1 MADKRP
7 PDPARPILI
16 AGPTAS
22 GKSGLALTIAA
33 ELAPAT
39 IVNVDSMQVYTE
51 IPILSARPSA
61 EEQER
66 APHRLYGHVP
76 AREAYSAG
84 RFVREAAVAIGEA
97 RAAGRRPILVGGTG
111 LYFKALLEG
120 LSPIPDIPDEIRSHW
135 RAIAA
140 AAQPG
145 ELHTLLATRDPA
157 SAARLLPADT
167 QRLVR
172 ALEVI
177 EATGQ
182 SLTEWQGKTGQPV
195 LRAEET
201 VRLVLRP
208 QRAELHAR
216 ADARLE
222 AMFAAGAVEEVE
234 DLKRLQLDPALP
246 AMRALGVR
254 PLLRHLDGE
263 IDRAAALEL
272 AMLET
277 RQYVK
282 RQETWLSRHMIA
294 WTNCNAQEM
303 KRDAREIVALI
314 HRSG

>member
-1 MADKRP
+1 MPDKRP
-7 PDPARPILI
+7 HNPARPILI

-22 GKSGLALTIAA
+22 GKSGLALRLAE
-33 ELAPAT
+33 ELAPAA

-51 IPILSARPSA
+51 LPILSARPGV

-84 RFVREAAVAIGEA
+84 RFVREAAAEIERA
-97 RAAGRRPILVGGTG
+97 RHEGRRPILVGGTG

-120 LSPIPDIPDEIRSHW
+120 LSPVPDIPDEIRSHW
-135 RAIAA
+135 RAFGAV
-140 AAQPG
+140 AQPG

-157 SAARLLPADT
+157 SAARLLPSDT

-172 ALEVI
+172 ALEVLD
-177 EATGQ
+177 ATGR
-182 SLTEWQGKTGQPV
+182 SLTEWQGKVGRPV

-208 QRAELHAR
+208 ARAELHAR

-234 DLKRLQLDPALP
+234 GLKQLQLDPALP

-254 PLLRHLDGE
+254 PLLRHLDGK

-272 AMLET
+272 ARLET
-277 RQYVK
+277 RQYIK

-294 WTNCNAQEM
+294 WMRHDAQEM
-303 KRDAREIVALI
+303 QNDASKIVALI